1 MQGRGLG
8 LLNTTPGRLPRLD
21 AAAEGSTPTTILGV
35 FPLPFWV
42 LRVEATTP
50 NTRTGYRNVFYKRS
64 IRTRVRSFA
73 FLMMLSFPKQTSEP
87 CTIAVVGVGENT
99 ERRITLP
106 VTVRTPADVGRLT
119 PRDAANDG
127 YLCA

>member
-87 CTIAVVGVGENT
+87 CTIAVVGSLVKIRNATTDHTSRDGQDP
-99 ERRITLP
+99 RRCWSLDP
-106 VTVRTPADVGRLT
+106 
-119 PRDAANDG
+119 PRCG
-127 YLCA
+127 